1 MNPLS
6 LMMYYRRHKRS
17 ALLQIALISVAI
29 VGLFVLV
36 GVLDAIPLRANVN
49 YLTVLSRVSPIGEML
64 EPSLVSSIQINPDVE
79 RVIPENGLMISLPTL
94 LGTDSQRLLGVSQED
109 AQVLMEHSEVRI
121 KEGRMFEPRSPE
133 IMLSEEIARA
143 LDLQIGSEIGRSI
156 DTNYY
161 ESVPSPLVLVG
172 ILEGD
177 PEIHQGPSVR
187 MGFISS
193 KYLNSHELYAP
204 RRTSMLVISREGR
217 EAVVDEFLENTVRSK
232 NTEVE
237 TFSLLVGFLKMARI
251 GIYVIFGVVNS
262 IVAVAVSFVVGV
274 VNRIAMTD
282 RLSEFGLLHALGR
295 QRQQLIRRL
304 TLETSAISG
313 LGWIVG
319 LGLALLV
326 MLWIKNTLFYRLGM
340 ELDLFNLS
348 PYCFVA
354 PIPLIIIA
362 LTYRNSRKIFNNL
375 DAVTII
381 ERGRLSAEEAQ
392 QGQTTKRSYVKPL
405 SSISFSLRH
414 RRRSVLLI
422 LSTTLLVLSVTLPV
436 FLLSSITGAIKPYFQ
451 YLQNVSVIHASTNYD
466 LDPGI
471 ISQIKSHPTVAH
483 AFSSIPLSVRI
494 ALPLGSGTDVYVF
507 GVSETDLPILLDS
520 FGLHLQEGRLPQKG
534 SNEIVLSSTIA
545 VNRDF
550 RVGDM
555 IGGSTDTDDEL
566 IEDNIPVE
574 MEIVGILS
582 PDRPW
587 LGFVSYEF
595 LNAHELTSSISR
607 RWIIIPY
614 RGQKQVMDSWLL
626 ENVDSTQ
633 GQLVLHENEERE
645 FNEMTTSIVLTFAV
659 LECMIAAVA
668 AVALAALNTI
678 FFNQRKTEFGILNAI
693 GYSRMWIVLRTMKE
707 TVGVVSIAW
716 VIGAGLCG
724 IGLFSMYIF
733 YYVPRGLTMDFFN
746 PTPWLL
752 TLPIPLTVLASSAGV
767 VARMLRKLDPVAII
781 ERH

>member
-6 LMMYYRRHKRS
+6 PLMYYYRHKRN
-17 ALLQIALISVAI
+17 ALLQVVLISVATA
-29 VGLFVLV
+29 GLFVLV
-36 GVLDAIPLRANVN
+36 AVLDAIPLRANVS
-49 YLTVLSRVSPIGEML
+49 YLTVLSRVSPIGDML
-64 EPSLVSSIQINPDVE
+64 EPALVSSISINPDVE
-79 RVIPENGLMISLPTL
+79 RIIPENGLMITLPTL
-94 LGTDSQRLLGVSQED
+94 IGTDSQRILGVSQED
-109 AQVLMEHSEVRI
+109 AQVLMEHSGVRL

-133 IMLSEEIARA
+133 IILSEEVARA
-143 LDLQIGSEIGRSI
+143 LDLQVGSEIGRSI

-161 ESVPSPLVLVG
+161 ESIPSPLVLVG

-193 KYLNSHELYAP
+193 EYLNSHELYAP
-204 RRTSMLVISREGR
+204 RRISILVISQEGR
-217 EAVVDEFLENTVRSK
+217 KAVVEEFLENTVRSK
-232 NTEVE
+232 NTDVE
-237 TFSLLVGFLKMARI
+237 TFSLIVGFLKMARI
-251 GIYVIFGVVNS
+251 GIYFIFGVVNS
-262 IVAVAVSFVVGV
+262 IVAVAISFVVGV
-274 VNRIAMTD
+274 VNRIAMMD
-282 RLSEFGLLHALGR
+282 RLREFGLLHALGR
-295 QRQQLIRRL
+295 QRQQLIQRL
-304 TLETSAISG
+304 TLETAVLSG
-313 LGWIVG
+313 LGWTSG

-326 MLWIKNTLFYRLGM
+326 MLWIKNTLFYHLGM
-340 ELDLFNLS
+340 ELDLFNIS

-362 LTYRNSRKIFNNL
+362 LAYRNSRKIFNNL
-375 DAVTII
+375 DAITII
-381 ERGRLSAEEAQ
+381 ERGRLSAENAQ
-392 QGQTTKRSYVKPL
+392 QGQTTKRSYEKPL
-405 SSISFSLRH
+405 SFITFSLRH
-414 RRRSVLLI
+414 RRRSVLVV

-436 FLLSSITGAIKPYFQ
+436 FLLSSITGAMKPYFQ
-451 YLQNVSVIHASTNYD
+451 YLQHVSVIQASANYD

-471 ISQIKSHPTVAH
+471 ISQIRSNPAVAH
-483 AFSSIPLSVRI
+483 TFPTIPLSVRI

-507 GVSETDLPILLDS
+507 GVSETDLLILLDTC
-520 FGLHLQEGRLPQKG
+520 GLHLQEGRLPQTG

-545 VNRDF
+545 LNRDF
-550 RVGDM
+550 QVGDI
-555 IGGSTDTDDEL
+555 IGGDTDTNDEM

-587 LGFVSYEF
+587 LGFASYEF
-595 LNAHELTSSISR
+595 LNAHELTSARSR

-633 GQLVLHENEERE
+633 GQLVLHESEERE

-668 AVALAALNTI
+668 AVGLAALNTV

-693 GYSRMWIVLRTMKE
+693 GYSRMWLVLRTMKE

-724 IGLFSMYIF
+724 IGLFSMHIF
-733 YYVPRGLTMDFFN
+733 YYGPQGLTLDFSN

-752 TLPIPLTVLASSAGV
+752 TLPIPIAVVASSAGV
-767 VARMLRKLDPVAII
+767 VARMLRKLDPVEIV
-781 ERH
+781 ERR

>member
-6 LMMYYRRHKRS
+6 PLMYYYRHKRS
-17 ALLQIALISVAI
+17 ALLQIALISVAT

-193 KYLNSHELYAP
+193 EYLNSHELYAP

-237 TFSLLVGFLKMARI
+237 TFSLLAGFLKMARI

-304 TLETSAISG
+304 TLETSALSG

-348 PYCFVA
+348 PYCFVV

-362 LTYRNSRKIFNNL
+362 LAYRNSRKIFNNL

-451 YLQNVSVIHASTNYD
+451 YLQNVSVIHPSTNYD

>member
-1 MNPLS
+1 MDPLS
-6 LMMYYRRHKRS
+6 PLMYYSRHKRS
-17 ALLQIALISVAI
+17 TLLQIALISVAT

-36 GVLDAIPLRANVN
+36 GVLDAIPLRANVS
-49 YLTVLSRVSPIGEML
+49 YLTVISRVSPIGVML
-64 EPSLVSSIQINPDVE
+64 EPAMVSSIQINPDVE

-109 AQVLMEHSEVRI
+109 AQVLMEHSGVRL

-133 IMLSEEIARA
+133 IMLSEEIVRA
-143 LDLQIGSEIGRSI
+143 LDLRVGSEIGRSI
-156 DTNYY
+156 DANYY

-172 ILEGD
+172 ILEGN
-177 PEIHQGPSVR
+177 PEIHQGPSIR

-193 KYLNSHELYAP
+193 EYLNSHELYAP
-204 RRTSMLVISREGR
+204 RRTSMLVIPSEGR
-217 EAVVDEFLENTVRSK
+217 KAIVDEFLENTVRSK
-232 NTEVE
+232 NTDVE

-274 VNRIAMTD
+274 VNRIAMMD
-282 RLSEFGLLHALGR
+282 RLSEFGLLHALGH
-295 QRQQLIRRL
+295 QRVKLIRRL
-304 TLETSAISG
+304 TLETAAFSG
-313 LGWIVG
+313 LGWVVG
-319 LGLALLV
+319 LGFALLV

-340 ELDLFNLS
+340 ELDLFNLA

-362 LTYRNSRKIFNNL
+362 LAYRNSRKIFNNL
-375 DAVTII
+375 DAVAII

-392 QGQTTKRSYVKPL
+392 QGQTTKRSYSKPL
-405 SSISFSLRH
+405 SSLTFSFRH
-414 RRRSVLLI
+414 RRRSILVI
-422 LSTTLLVLSVTLPV
+422 LSTTLLVLSVTVPV
-436 FLLSSITGAIKPYFQ
+436 FLLSSITGAMKPYFS
-451 YLQNVSVIHASTNYD
+451 YLQYVSVIHASANYN

-471 ISQIKSHPTVAH
+471 ISQIKSHPSVAH
-483 AFSSIPLSVRI
+483 TFSTIQLSARI
-494 ALPLGSGTDVYVF
+494 VLPLGSGTDVNVF

-520 FGLHLQEGRLPQKG
+520 FGLHLQEGRLPRTG
-534 SNEIVLSSTIA
+534 SNEIVLSSTII

-550 RVGDM
+550 QVGDI
-555 IGGSTDTDDEL
+555 IGGNTDTGNEL

-582 PDRPW
+582 PERPW
-587 LGFVSYEF
+587 LGFASYEF
-595 LNAHELTSSISR
+595 LNAHELTSTRSR
-607 RWIIIPY
+607 RYIIVPH

-626 ENVDSTQ
+626 ENVEPTQ
-633 GQLVLHENEERE
+633 GQLVLHESEARE
-645 FNEMTTSIVLTFAV
+645 FNEMTTSIILTFAV

-693 GYSRMWIVLRTMKE
+693 GYSRMWLVLRTMKE

-724 IGLFSMYIF
+724 LGLFSMHFFF
-733 YYVPRGLTMDFFN
+733 YGPRGMIIDFFN
-746 PTPWLL
+746 PTPWFL
-752 TLPIPLTVLASSAGV
+752 TLPIPLAVLASSAGV

-781 ERH
+781 ERR